1 MHVES
6 NSPAHEGGNDDTP
19 GRAAAV
25 GIGLLAAL
33 LAAAAKPEWVEEE
46 EEEVKGQAGESHCSQ
61 QQNGL

>member
-1 MHVES
+1 MHAES

-25 GIGLLAAL
+25 GVGLLAAL

-46 EEEVKGQAGESHCSQ
+46 EEEIQGQAG
-61 QQNGL
+61 